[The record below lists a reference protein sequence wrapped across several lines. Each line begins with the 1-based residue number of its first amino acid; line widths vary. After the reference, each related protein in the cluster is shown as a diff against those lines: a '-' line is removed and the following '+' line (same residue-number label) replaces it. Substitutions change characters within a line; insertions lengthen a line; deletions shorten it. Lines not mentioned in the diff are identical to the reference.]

1 MGQLQKKGLKSY
13 DAAFSLV
20 ATEAPTEF
28 SFLWDRVC
36 QDFAPGRSGL
46 SHLSWIIRCNAEVCL
61 VSSAS
66 LRWILDRWHLSD
78 GAAPPVHEVW
88 LPACLS

>member
-28 SFLWDRVC
+28 SLLWDRVC
-36 QDFAPGRSGL
+36 QDFAPGRSDFPTCRGSYAAMQKSVWSVL
-46 SHLSWIIRCNAEVCL
+46 HL
-61 VSSAS
+61 
-66 LRWILDRWHLSD
+66 
-78 GAAPPVHEVW
+78 
-88 LPACLS
+88 